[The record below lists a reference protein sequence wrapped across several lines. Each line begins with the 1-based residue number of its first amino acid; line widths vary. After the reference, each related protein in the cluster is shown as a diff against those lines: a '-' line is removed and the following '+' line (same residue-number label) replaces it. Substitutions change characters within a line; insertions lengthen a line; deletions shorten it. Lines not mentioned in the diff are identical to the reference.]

1 MVDHLRITET
11 QSYKIDHRLEEP
23 FTIAYKTMSYA
34 RNLRVIIKAT
44 EGLVGVGEASPLKP
58 ATRDT
63 REEALRFIKYA
74 SVFLKDSDPCD
85 ISRIHS
91 ILDRVSSKM
100 GFTSQTAKTAID
112 SACFDILGKK
122 AKKPIYQILGGMK
135 PREVP
140 NTVTIYLRSL
150 EDTARKARS
159 LMRKYT
165 RNDLQRLKLKLSGN
179 PKLDKARALTVS
191 EIFPGELTLDANQAY
206 KNEELAIKVFND
218 IYDALGSR
226 VVLVEQPSPKKDLQ
240 KLKRISDQCKIPV
253 FADESV
259 VTLEDL
265 KEIIKWDSAAGVN
278 IKLQKAGGI
287 FWGAKMAELAKDS
300 GLEIMVGCMLESGIG
315 IAQDAHFLA
324 GIPTDI
330 VASDLDT
337 DLEIKN
343 NVITGQ
349 SRVPFRDGARIPLDR
364 PGLGVELQRRSLLV
378 D

>member
-1 MVDHLRITET
+1 MVDRLRITKV
-11 QSYKIDHRLEEP
+11 QAYKLDHRLGEP
-23 FTIAYKTMSYA
+23 FAIAYKTMSYA
-34 RNLRVIIKAT
+34 RNLLVVIKTT
-44 EGLVGVGEASPLKP
+44 EGLAGVGEASPLKP

-63 REEALRFIKYA
+63 REEALRFIKSA

-85 ISRIHS
+85 VSRIHS
-91 ILDRVSSKM
+91 ILDRISRKV

-112 SACFDILGKK
+112 SACFDILGKT
-122 AKKPIYQILGGMK
+122 AKKPIYQILGNMK
-135 PREVP
+135 PRRVP
-140 NTVTIYLRSL
+140 NTITIYLRSP
-150 EDTARKARS
+150 EETARKARS
-159 LMRKYT
+159 LMRKYR

-179 PKLDKARALTVS
+179 PRLDKARVLTVS

-206 KNEELAIKVFND
+206 RDEGLAIKVFND
-218 IYDALGSR
+218 IYNELGSR
-226 VVLVEQPSPKKDLQ
+226 IVLVEQPSPKEDLQ
-240 KLKRISDQCKIPV
+240 KLKRISDRCKIPV

-259 VTLEDL
+259 VTLKDL
-265 KEIIKWDSAAGVN
+265 KEIIKWESAAGVN

-364 PGLGVELQRRSLLV
+364 PGLGVELRRRSLLI